1 MKNIILLAVQGAGKG
16 TVAKALEEKYNY
28 VHISTGDILRERTLI
43 GDDLGLK
50 IKEHID
56 NGMLVSD
63 DIIFEAIEYRI
74 TKDDCKNGYILD
86 GIPRTLEQAKKYDE
100 LLAKLNMDIGL
111 VINMTIPDDVL
122 VERVTSR
129 RSCKQCGRIYNTT
142 FPALM
147 PKVAG
152 ICDDC
157 NIELIFREDDS
168 NEEAIKRRITTY
180 HENAELIINFYEEKG
195 ILYNVDSTFSKN
207 AIAEIEELLK
217 ELHD

>member
-28 VHISTGDILRERTLI
+28 VHISTGDILRERTLV
-43 GDDLGLK
+43 GDELALE
-50 IKEHID
+50 IKNLID
-56 NGMLVSD
+56 NGILVSD
-63 DIIFEAIEYRI
+63 DIIFKAIEYRI
-74 TKDDCKNGYILD
+74 TQDDCKNGYILD

-100 LLAKLNMDIGL
+100 LLAKLNIDIGF
-111 VINMTIPDDVL
+111 VINMTIPDEVL

-147 PKVAG
+147 PKVTG

-168 NEEAIKRRITTY
+168 NEEAVRRRISTY
-180 HENAELIINFYEEKG
+180 HQHAESIINYYKERG
-195 ILYNVDSTFSKN
+195 TLYNVDSTFSKN
-207 AIAEIEELLK
+207 AILEIEKLIK
-217 ELHD
+217 G